1 MKFIFI
7 GLLILK
13 YYYICYYKI
22 YLKTLRQHTHTH
34 KMDTFL
40 NQRSCNDD
48 YVPWYYYLKPD
59 PYLEYIDAKLEAI
72 CAAEELELNGREDD
86 IIRPPFD
93 DDEELFVDSDRIFP
107 DYYTY

>member
-1 MKFIFI
+1 MD
-7 GLLILK
+7 
-13 YYYICYYKI
+13 
-22 YLKTLRQHTHTH
+22 
-34 KMDTFL
+34 KMESLNLFL

-59 PYLEYIDAKLEAI
+59 PYLEYIDAKLEAM

-107 DYYTY
+107 DYYNS